1 MKKSSAIHFLVF
13 LATVL
18 IAITLPFYLLKYSF
32 NWQDLAKVTQNL
44 PLINTAVEKIEPFIS
59 LPPPLRAEKETPD
72 SFLTVQGVFVW
83 TNNARRNNDA
93 PPLVLNDE
101 ISQAA
106 RAKVGDMFN
115 NQYFEHVSPS
125 GLGVDHWVEQTT
137 YRYIAL
143 GENLALGNFTDDQ
156 ELVLAW
162 MDSPGHREN
171 ILNESFEEIGIA
183 VKKGT
188 YEGKQ
193 TWLAVQIFAK
203 PLSSCPAIDENLSLE
218 IENNQKQLSAWS
230 NQLENL
236 NARLKSERPRGRA
249 SQAEIDAYNALVE
262 QYNQLADDYNT
273 LLEQTKVM
281 VDQYNQQIAAFNACA
296 GGS

>member
-13 LATVL
+13 LSTVL

-143 GENLALGNFTDDQ
+143 GEN
-156 ELVLAW
+156 
-162 MDSPGHREN
+162 

-183 VKKGT
+183 VKKVT